1 MCVQIS
7 IDTTTVL
14 DEVLKNQARSE
25 RTRKL
30 GEKGLRIRNFLVV
43 QCGRQLLRLSLLTLG
58 KFCSRHTLHCSQ
70 LNI

>member
-14 DEVLKNQARSE
+14 DEVLRNQAI
-25 RTRKL
+25 RKDAEI
-30 GEKGLRIRNFLVV
+30 GREKGSEFAKFLVV
-43 QCGRQLLRLSLLTLG
+43 QCGKQLLRLSLLTLG